1 MYLQFSQLYFSK
13 LYLTKIQIISLTVL
27 YPKTTL
33 LKIIENIPPT
43 AVNGIS
49 SVLYQRLM
57 LVEKVWGIHLLRWLK
72 PL

>member
-33 LKIIENIPPT
+33 LKIIENISPT
-43 AVNGIS
+43 AVNEIS

-57 LVEKVWGIHLLRWLK
+57 IVEKVWGIHLLRWLK